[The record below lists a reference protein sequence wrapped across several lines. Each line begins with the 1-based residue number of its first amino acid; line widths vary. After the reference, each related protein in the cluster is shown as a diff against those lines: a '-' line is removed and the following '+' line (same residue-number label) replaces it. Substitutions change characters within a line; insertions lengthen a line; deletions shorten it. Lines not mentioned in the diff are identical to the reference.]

1 MRKSELVLENNLRQ
15 WLRSVWK
22 KSGIGLQWI
31 EPAKGSSVG
40 FPDVLIPVCGKLIP
54 LELKACKRDMKDNL
68 ILNDT
73 NKGYAFH
80 CDVRPSQKR
89 FHLLAQNERI
99 FSGFLVANG
108 TERSFDV
115 WLSSNE
121 FHAWEKHENPGQVLI
136 ASNQTKSASIIR
148 ADFCEILLEMMQ
160 NYRSKINV

>member
-1 MRKSELVLENNLRQ
+1 MRKRQLVLENNLRQ

-40 FPDVLIPVCGKLIP
+40 FPDVLIPIAGMFAP
-54 LELKACKRDMKDNL
+54 LELKVCNKENNT
-68 ILNDT
+68 NDYLEE
-73 NKGYAFH
+73 KPFLFS

-99 FSGFLVANG
+99 FSGFLVAEG
-108 TERSFDV
+108 SERSFDV

-121 FHAWEKHENPGQVLI
+121 FHTWEKHEKPGQVLI

>member
-40 FPDVLIPVCGKLIP
+40 FPDVLVPIDGMFAP
-54 LELKACKRDMKDNL
+54 LELKSCKKDNL

-73 NKGYAFH
+73 KERYSFH

-89 FHLLAQNERI
+89 FHLLAQNENI

-115 WLSSNE
+115 WLSSND
-121 FHAWEKHENPGQVLI
+121 FHAWEKHEKPGQILI
-136 ASNQTKSASIIR
+136 AANQTKSASINR
-148 ADFCEILLEMMQ
+148 VDFCDILREMMQ